1 MRAVTY
7 HRFGEPDV
15 LAVEELPAP
24 VPKPGEVAVRV
35 HAAGLNPKDV
45 LVRKGKFERMSGRG
59 FPRIPGYDFAGVI
72 EAAPSD
78 SDLSPGDEVYG
89 MVQSWRGG
97 TCAEVVCLPADEL
110 APKPSKLSMVE
121 AAGAPL
127 AALTALQALRD
138 ELKLQA
144 GDRLLINGASGG
156 VGSFA
161 VQIARMLGARVV
173 AVCSQRN
180 IERMKTLGAHEVV
193 DYEAV
198 DPLTTGPYDLVF
210 DVFGNRPYSQSRRAL
225 RKGGRYCTTVPRPG
239 AILAEALGR
248 LGLQRRRRLVVVQSR
263 RRDLEVLTDWF
274 QGGHMVSS
282 IDRALPME
290 AAAEA
295 HAYIET
301 KRAQG
306 KVVLHIADAHDG

>member
-1 MRAVTY
+1 MRAVAY

-15 LAVEELPAP
+15 LAVEDLPAP
-24 VPKPGEVAVRV
+24 RPEPGEVTVRV

-59 FPRIPGYDFAGVI
+59 FPRIPGYDFAGVV

-78 SDLSPGDEVYG
+78 SDLRPGDEVYG

-110 APKPSKLSMVE
+110 APKPTTLSMNE

-138 ELKLQA
+138 ELQLQA
-144 GDRLLINGASGG
+144 GDRILINGASGG

-161 VQIARMLGARVV
+161 VQIARLLGARVV
-173 AVCSQRN
+173 AVCSERN
-180 IERMKTLGAHEVV
+180 VERMKALGAHEVV
-193 DYEAV
+193 DYGAV

-210 DVFGNRPYSQSRRAL
+210 DVFGNRPYLQSRRAL
-225 RKGGRYCTTVPRPG
+225 RKAGRYCTTVPRPS
-239 AILAEALGR
+239 AIVAEALGR
-248 LGLQRRRRLVVVQSR
+248 LRLQRRLRLVIVQSR

-274 QGGHMVSS
+274 ERGHLSS
-282 IDRALPME
+282 PIDRVLPMH

-306 KVVLHIADAHDG
+306 KVILHIADANDG